1 MTDVSDTKIPPR
13 TSELIVNVL
22 DRDHHQ
28 TVTIQSFLDSLGDR
42 VYGLGILLWV
52 LPNCIPMVPGVAGVT
67 GVMIMIMALQMAL
80 GQTTPWLPRAV
91 RNRPLPRMK
100 LLEISQKAI
109 PRLRKLEKFIRPR
122 YHCLNN
128 HAMRIFTALVIFV
141 MAFILLL
148 PIPIVGN
155 MPPGWAIA
163 LLSISLIE
171 RDGLVL
177 LLGMAASIAA
187 TYFIYIASEA
197 TIDAIHA
204 FFR

>member
-1 MTDVSDTKIPPR
+1 MTLVSDSNASLR
-13 TSELIVNVL
+13 TSQLIVNLL

-28 TVTIQSFLDSLGDR
+28 TITIQSFLDSLGDR
-42 VYGLGILLWV
+42 VYGLGMLLWV
-52 LPNCIPMVPGVAGVT
+52 LPNCIPMIPGVAGVT

-80 GQTTPWLPRAV
+80 GQVTPWLPRAV

-109 PRLRKLEKFIRPR
+109 PRLRRLETFIRPR
-122 YHCLNN
+122 YHFLDNR
-128 HAMRIFTALVIFV
+128 AMRIFTALVIVV

-155 MPPGWAIA
+155 MPPAWAIA
-163 LLSISLIE
+163 LLSMSLIE
-171 RDGLVL
+171 RDGLIL
-177 LLGMAASIAA
+177 LLGMAASVAA

-197 TIDAIHA
+197 AIHA
-204 FFR
+204 LFR

>member
-1 MTDVSDTKIPPR
+1 MTDASDQNVSLR
-13 TSELIVNVL
+13 TSALIINVL

-28 TVTIQSFLDSLGDR
+28 AITIQSFLDSLGDR

-52 LPNCIPMVPGVAGVT
+52 LPNCIPMIPGVAGVT
-67 GVMIMIMALQMAL
+67 GVMIMVMALQMAL

-109 PRLRKLEKFIRPR
+109 PRLRRLETFIRPR
-122 YHCLNN
+122 YHFLDNR
-128 HAMRIFTALVIFV
+128 AMRIFTALVIAV

-155 MPPGWAIA
+155 MPPAWAIA
-163 LLSISLIE
+163 LLSMSLIE
-171 RDGLVL
+171 RDGLIL
-177 LLGMAASIAA
+177 LLGMAASAGA
-187 TYFIYIASEA
+187 TYFIYIVSEA
-197 TIDAIHA
+197 AIHA
-204 FFR
+204 LFA

>member
-1 MTDVSDTKIPPR
+1 MTLVSDSNASLR
-13 TSELIVNVL
+13 TSELIVNLL

-28 TVTIQSFLDSLGDR
+28 TITIQSFLDSLGDR
-42 VYGLGILLWV
+42 VYGLGMLLWV
-52 LPNCIPMVPGVAGVT
+52 LPNCIPMIPGVAGVT

-80 GQTTPWLPRAV
+80 GQVTPWLPRAV

-109 PRLRKLEKFIRPR
+109 PRLRRLETFIRPR
-122 YHCLNN
+122 YHFLDNR
-128 HAMRIFTALVIFV
+128 AMRIFTALVIVV

-155 MPPGWAIA
+155 MPPAWAIA
-163 LLSISLIE
+163 LLSMSLIE
-171 RDGLVL
+171 RDGLIL
-177 LLGMAASIAA
+177 LLGMAASVAA

-197 TIDAIHA
+197 AIHA
-204 FFR
+204 LFR

>member
-1 MTDVSDTKIPPR
+1 MTDASDQNVSLR
-13 TSELIVNVL
+13 TSALIINVL

-28 TVTIQSFLDSLGDR
+28 TITIQSFLDSLGDR

-52 LPNCIPMVPGVAGVT
+52 LPNCIPMIPGVAGVT
-67 GVMIMIMALQMAL
+67 GVMIMVMALQMAL

-109 PRLRKLEKFIRPR
+109 PRLRRLETFIRPR
-122 YHCLNN
+122 YHFLDNR
-128 HAMRIFTALVIFV
+128 AMRIFTALVIAV

-155 MPPGWAIA
+155 MPPAWAIA
-163 LLSISLIE
+163 LLSMSLIE
-171 RDGLVL
+171 RDGLIL
-177 LLGMAASIAA
+177 LLGMAASASA
-187 TYFIYIASEA
+187 TYFIYIVSEA
-197 TIDAIHA
+197 AIHA
-204 FFR
+204 LFA

>member
-1 MTDVSDTKIPPR
+1 MTDVSDTKIPLR

-148 PIPIVGN
+148 PIPIIGN
-155 MPPGWAIA
+155 MPPAWGIA
-163 LLSISLIE
+163 LLAMSLIE
-171 RDGLVL
+171 RDGLVMV
-177 LLGMAASIAA
+177 LGMIVSAMAVL
-187 TYFIYIASEA
+187 FIYLASETA
-197 TIDAIHA
+197 LHTLL
-204 FFR
+204 R

>member
-1 MTDVSDTKIPPR
+1 
-13 TSELIVNVL
+13 
-22 DRDHHQ
+22 
-28 TVTIQSFLDSLGDR
+28 
-42 VYGLGILLWV
+42 
-52 LPNCIPMVPGVAGVT
+52 
-67 GVMIMIMALQMAL
+67 
-80 GQTTPWLPRAV
+80 
-91 RNRPLPRMK
+91 
-100 LLEISQKAI
+100 
-109 PRLRKLEKFIRPR
+109 
-122 YHCLNN
+122 
-128 HAMRIFTALVIFV
+128 MRIFTALVIFV